1 MNASEETHGWR
12 LSGFVMLLVV
22 LALFAFGI
30 WMIFAVKPLLIVASF
45 LLGGLLMP
53 GFFVIGPNQA
63 RVLMFFGKYVGT
75 VRQSGFSWT
84 NPFTYKRLISLR
96 MRNFNSEKLK
106 VNDASGNPIEIAAV
120 IVWKVIDTAKAVFDV
135 DHYEHFV
142 AIQSETAIRSLA
154 SHYAYDVE
162 DHKETSL
169 RGAPDEV
176 AETLKNELYARLSKA
191 GVEVLEARISHL
203 AYAPEIAQA
212 MLRRQQ
218 AQAIIAAR
226 QKIVDGAVGMVEM
239 ALKRLQDENLVILD
253 EERKAAMVNN
263 LLVVLVSENAT
274 QAVVN
279 TGTIYS

>member
-1 MNASEETHGWR
+1 MNSCKEKQGW
-12 LSGFVMLLVV
+12 SINGFPMLLLVILLV
-22 LALFAFGI
+22 AFGI
-30 WMIFAVKPLLIVASF
+30 WMIIRLQPFWIVVSF
-45 LLGGLLMP
+45 LLVGLLLP
-53 GFFVIGPNQA
+53 GFFVIAPNQA
-63 RVLMFFGKYVGT
+63 RVLMFFGRYVGT
-75 VRQSGFSWT
+75 VRQTGLSWT
-84 NPFTYKRLISLR
+84 NPFTLKRMISLR

-106 VNDASGNPIEIAAV
+106 VNDAAGNPIEIAAV
-120 IVWKVIDTAKAVFDV
+120 IVWKVVDTAKAVFDV

-154 SHYAYDVE
+154 NHYAYDAE
-162 DHKETSL
+162 DHRETSL

-176 AETLKNELYARLSKA
+176 AETLKKELQARLSTA
-191 GVEVLEARISHL
+191 GVEVLEARITHL
-203 AYAPEIAQA
+203 AYSPEIAQA

-239 ALKRLQDENLVILD
+239 AINRLQEQNLVTLD
-253 EERKAAMVNN
+253 EERKASMVNN